1 MASPEPDAVFT
12 GTIRESPVTD
22 RYVVDV
28 PHDVN
33 DALEAGGSYTIAVF
47 AADAP
52 LEGDQSFSTDEGGS
66 DSGQRPPVKVGELID
81 VTIES
86 LGGEGDGVAKVAG
99 GYTVF
104 VPGGEVGDELT
115 VEIETVKDRF
125 AFGELRARA
134 RERSD

>member
-1 MASPEPDAVFT
+1 MATPDPEAVFT

-28 PHDVN
+28 PHDVD

-66 DSGQRPPVKVGELID
+66 DSGQRPPVKVG
-81 VTIES
+81 
-86 LGGEGDGVAKVAG
+86 
-99 GYTVF
+99 
-104 VPGGEVGDELT
+104 DELT

-125 AFGELRARA
+125 AFGEIRARA
-134 RERSD
+134 REQSD